1 MRYGCSYVSAERLA
15 QEMGINRLVDIGKSA
30 LFTAQQGIS
39 VTGHNI
45 ANVNTPGYSRQQV
58 TLAENRPENGSPGQ
72 IGTGVH
78 AESIRRSVDSFV
90 DAQLLASR
98 ERMGEFTAAS
108 QALARLEPLFGDANN
123 QGIGVGLNEF
133 FGALQDVATNPSDL
147 SARTVFL
154 SKATTLAGL
163 FNRFASDLTAAQGFL
178 DRQIGQTITDV
189 NRLTSQIASLNT
201 KITSAESSG
210 QHANDLRD
218 ERGVALANLG
228 ELIEI
233 SSIEDATGQL
243 TIFAGRGQVLVE
255 KERTYQLVGVANL
268 SNNGLLDVHYDAG
281 AGPTTSLNSVIQSG
295 RLKGLLDVR
304 DQTIPSLQASL
315 DTLASEIV
323 TAFNQQHRL
332 GFGLDGS
339 TNQDFF
345 APAGTTASTIAVLL
359 TNVRQFAA
367 SSTAAGVPGNNANA
381 LALADLRSTDFASFG
396 NVTFQEY
403 YSTMAGNFGSIAQGV
418 EGNLRAQQI
427 LHDQLTSQRASISGV
442 SMDEELANLLQYQ
455 RSFEAASR
463 MIIVA
468 DELFQTILSIKR

>member
-1 MRYGCSYVSAERLA
+1 
-15 QEMGINRLVDIGKSA
+15 MGINRLVDIGKSA
-30 LFTAQQGIS
+30 LFTAQQAIS
-39 VTGHNI
+39 VAGHNI

-78 AESIRRSVDSFV
+78 AESIRRSFDSFV
-90 DAQLLASR
+90 EEQLLASR
-98 ERMGEFTAAS
+98 ERLGEFTAS
-108 QALARLEPLFGDANN
+108 SNALARLEPLFGDANN
-123 QGIGVGLNEF
+123 QGIGAGLNEF
-133 FGALQDVATNPSDL
+133 FGALQDVATNPNDL

-154 SKATTLAGL
+154 SKATALAGR
-163 FNRFASDLTAAQGFL
+163 FNQSAADLTAAQESI
-178 DRQIGQTITDV
+178 DRQVGQTVTDV
-189 NRLTSQIASLNT
+189 NRLTSQIADLNT
-201 KITSAESSG
+201 KIAEAESRG
-210 QHANDLRD
+210 QQANDLRD
-218 ERGVALANLG
+218 ERGVALADLG

-243 TIFAGRGQVLVE
+243 TVFAGRGHVLVD
-255 KERTYQLVGVANL
+255 KERTFQLVAVPDL
-268 SNNGLLDVHYDAG
+268 SNNGLLDVRYDAG
-281 AGPTTSLNSVIQSG
+281 AGPTTNLSPVIQSG

-304 DQTIPSLQASL
+304 DLTIPSLRASL

-323 TAFNQQHRL
+323 TQVNQQHRS

-345 APAGTTASTIAVLL
+345 APTGTTASTIAVSLA
-359 TNVRQFAA
+359 NAKQIAA
-367 SSTAAGVPGNNANA
+367 SSTATGVPGNNANA
-381 LALADLRSTDFASFG
+381 LALAGLRNTAFVSFG

-403 YSTMAGNFGSIAQGV
+403 YSAIAGSFGSTVQGV

-463 MIIVA
+463 MIVIA

>member
-1 MRYGCSYVSAERLA
+1 
-15 QEMGINRLVDIGKSA
+15 MGINRLVDIGKSA

-39 VTGHNI
+39 VAGHNI
-45 ANVNTPGYSRQQV
+45 ANVNTPGYSKQQV
-58 TLAENRPENGSPGQ
+58 SLAENRPENGSPGQ

-90 DAQLLASR
+90 DAQLLSSR
-98 ERMGEFTAAS
+98 ERLGEFTAS
-108 QALARLEPLFGDANN
+108 SDALARLEPLFGDADN
-123 QGIGVGLNEF
+123 QGIGADLNQF
-133 FGALQDVATNPSDL
+133 FGALQDVTTNPNDL

-154 SKATTLAGL
+154 SKATALVGR
-163 FNRFASDLTAAQGFL
+163 FNQSASDLTAAQGFL

-189 NRLTSQIASLNT
+189 NRLTSQIADLNT
-201 KITSAESSG
+201 KIADAETSG

-218 ERGVALANLG
+218 QRGVALANLG
-228 ELIEI
+228 EMIEI

-243 TIFAGRGQVLVE
+243 TVSAGRGQVLVD
-255 KERTYQLVGVANL
+255 KDRTYQLVAVANL

-281 AGPTTSLNSVIQSG
+281 TGPTTSLNSVIQSG

-304 DQTIPSLQASL
+304 DQTIPSLRASL
-315 DTLASEIV
+315 DTLASELV
-323 TAFNQQHRL
+323 TQVNQQHRL

-345 APAGTTASTIAVLL
+345 APAGTTASTMAVSL
-359 TNVRQFAA
+359 TDVRKIAA

-381 LALADLRSTDFASFG
+381 LALAGLRNTDFASFG

-403 YSTMAGNFGSIAQGV
+403 YSTIAGNFGSATQGV
-418 EGNLRAQQI
+418 ESNLAAQQI

-442 SMDEELANLLQYQ
+442 SMDEELANLLQFQ

-463 MIIVA
+463 MIVVA

>member
-1 MRYGCSYVSAERLA
+1 
-15 QEMGINRLVDIGKSA
+15 MGINRLVDIGKSA
-30 LFTAQQGIS
+30 LFTAQQAIS
-39 VTGHNI
+39 VAGHNI

-78 AESIRRSVDSFV
+78 AESIRRSFDSFV
-90 DAQLLASR
+90 EEQLLASR
-98 ERMGEFTAAS
+98 ERLGEFTAS
-108 QALARLEPLFGDANN
+108 SNALARLEPLFGDVNN
-123 QGIGVGLNEF
+123 QGIGAGLNEF
-133 FGALQDVATNPSDL
+133 FGALQDVATNPNDL

-154 SKATTLAGL
+154 SKATALAGR
-163 FNRFASDLTAAQGFL
+163 FNQSAADLTAAQESI
-178 DRQIGQTITDV
+178 DRQVGQTVTDV
-189 NRLTSQIASLNT
+189 NRLTSQIADLNT
-201 KITSAESSG
+201 KIAEAESRG
-210 QHANDLRD
+210 QQANDLRD
-218 ERGVALANLG
+218 ERGVALADLG

-243 TIFAGRGQVLVE
+243 TVFAGRGHVLVD
-255 KERTYQLVGVANL
+255 KERTFQLVAVPDL
-268 SNNGLLDVHYDAG
+268 SNNGLLDVRYDAG
-281 AGPTTSLNSVIQSG
+281 AGPTTNLSPVIQSG

-304 DQTIPSLQASL
+304 DLTIPSLRASL

-323 TAFNQQHRL
+323 TQVNQQHRS

-345 APAGTTASTIAVLL
+345 APTGTTASTIAVSLA
-359 TNVRQFAA
+359 NARQIAA
-367 SSTAAGVPGNNANA
+367 SSTATGVPGNNANA
-381 LALADLRSTDFASFG
+381 LALAGLRNTAFASFG

-403 YSTMAGNFGSIAQGV
+403 YSAIAGSFGSTVQGV

-463 MIIVA
+463 MIVIA

>member
-1 MRYGCSYVSAERLA
+1 
-15 QEMGINRLVDIGKSA
+15 MGINRLVDIGKSA

-39 VTGHNI
+39 VAGHNI

-58 TLAENRPENGSPGQ
+58 SLAENRPENGSPGQ

-98 ERMGEFTAAS
+98 ERLGEFTAS
-108 QALARLEPLFGDANN
+108 SDALARLEPLFGDANN
-123 QGIGVGLNEF
+123 QGIGAGLNEF
-133 FGALQDVATNPSDL
+133 FGALQDVATNPNDL

-154 SKATTLAGL
+154 SKATALAGL
-163 FNRFASDLTAAQGFL
+163 FNQSASDLTAAQGFL

-189 NRLTSQIASLNT
+189 NRLTSQIADLNT
-201 KITSAESSG
+201 KIADAESSG
-210 QHANDLRD
+210 QQANDLRD
-218 ERGVALANLG
+218 QRGVALANLG

-243 TIFAGRGQVLVE
+243 TVSAGRGQVLVD
-255 KERTYQLVGVANL
+255 KDRTYQLVGVANL
-268 SNNGLLDVHYDAG
+268 SNNGLLDVQYDAG
-281 AGPTTSLNSVIQSG
+281 AGTTTSLNPVIQSG

-304 DQTIPSLQASL
+304 DQTIPSLRASL
-315 DTLASEIV
+315 DTLASELV
-323 TAFNQQHRL
+323 TQVNQQHRL

-345 APAGTTASTIAVLL
+345 APAGTTASTIAVSL
-359 TNVRQFAA
+359 TNVRQIAA
-367 SSTAAGVPGNNANA
+367 SSTAVGVPGNNANA
-381 LALADLRSTDFASFG
+381 LALAGLKSTDFASFG

-403 YSTMAGNFGSIAQGV
+403 YSTIAGNFGSTAQGV
-418 EGNLRAQQI
+418 ESNLSAQQI

-463 MIIVA
+463 MIVIA

>member
-1 MRYGCSYVSAERLA
+1 
-15 QEMGINRLVDIGKSA
+15 MGINRLVDIGKSA

-39 VTGHNI
+39 VAGHNI

-58 TLAENRPENGSPGQ
+58 SLAENRPENASPGQ

-98 ERMGEFTAAS
+98 ERLGEFTAS
-108 QALARLEPLFGDANN
+108 SDALARLEPLFGDANN
-123 QGIGVGLNEF
+123 QGIGAGLNEF
-133 FGALQDVATNPSDL
+133 FDALQDVTTNPNDL

-154 SKATTLAGL
+154 SKATALAGR
-163 FNRFASDLTAAQGFL
+163 FNQSAADLTAAQGFL
-178 DRQIGQTITDV
+178 DRQVAQTITDV
-189 NRLTSQIASLNT
+189 NRLTGQIADLNT
-201 KITSAESSG
+201 KIADAESSG
-210 QHANDLRD
+210 QQANDLRD
-218 ERGVALANLG
+218 ERGVALASLG

-243 TIFAGRGQVLVE
+243 TVSAGRGQVLVD

-268 SNNGLLDVHYDAG
+268 SNGLLDVHYDAG
-281 AGPTTSLNSVIQSG
+281 AGSTTSLNSVIESG

-315 DTLASEIV
+315 DTLASELV
-323 TAFNQQHRL
+323 TQVNQQHRL

-339 TNQDFF
+339 TNLDFF
-345 APAGTTASTIAVLL
+345 APTGTTASTISVSL
-359 TNVRQFAA
+359 TNVRQIAA

-381 LALADLRSTDFASFG
+381 LALAGLKNTDFVSFG

-403 YSTMAGNFGSIAQGV
+403 YSTIAGNFGSTAQGV
-418 EGNLRAQQI
+418 ESNLSAQQI

-463 MIIVA
+463 MIVIA